1 MTGYH
6 RTPPGLASAL
16 ARYAPRQI
24 QSLLDPAVGGG
35 SLLLPF
41 ISKQRSPERIT
52 CVDCDGTVAKLFPPL
67 VAAKIGAGLDF
78 IQADFLQWADKQI
91 ANRHTF
97 DCIVV
102 NPPFFGRKWVKFK
115 YIAPGFVNPQLR
127 AAPIELAFLVKS
139 IELLRSRGRLLAV
152 LPSSAV
158 TSVGTRWFREFMLHF
173 GSITRVHE
181 VRPNTFSG
189 VEGRIYLL
197 TFDKDRRNRSV
208 ILCNSDLMKPQ
219 KICMP
224 VAAFAGD
231 LRFDY
236 SFHKAVAKQKTDAAA
251 IRPCINSIEWA
262 PITQLASVFRGNVE
276 APFRPDVL
284 HTTDREGAFWV
295 SRSETSHSDIPHV
308 TAAPNDVLIARVG
321 RRCAN
326 SAGLYCGQERVAVSD
341 CVLVVRPKGPRTG
354 VELLFAIRVLLK
366 RAGVSALLE
375 RGTGA
380 SYITIDSLSSL
391 EVPATL
397 HLAFPR
403 YFRLY
408 RRAIR
413 TRCTKRMVT
422 IELLVAG
429 AIGLQEE

>member
-158 TSVGTRWFREFMLHF
+158 TSVGTRWFREFAAFWLDHSRPR
-173 GSITRVHE
+173 GSTEHLLWC
-181 VRPNTFSG
+181 
-189 VEGRIYLL
+189 GRSHILL

-251 IRPCINSIEWA
+251 IG
-262 PITQLASVFRGNVE
+262 LASIPLSGLPSRNWQVFFVNVE

-354 VELLFAIRVLLK
+354 VELFFAIRVLLK

-380 SYITIDSLSSL
+380 SYITINS
-391 EVPATL
+391 
-397 HLAFPR
+397 
-403 YFRLY
+403 Y
-408 RRAIR
+408 RRL
-413 TRCTKRMVT
+413 RCPQPCISLFRDISGFTDVQSER
-422 IELLVAG
+422 G
-429 AIGLQEE
+429 AQSGW